1 MRRARSTTTLVPEVL
16 LLGYRNGFFPMADPD
31 TGRVHWHRPDPRG
44 IIPLDKVHFSRSLR
58 QTLRRNVYRITVD
71 ERFAQVISACS
82 ERDDTWIS
90 DDIIDAY
97 TELHALGHA
106 HSVEAWDG
114 TELVGGL
121 YGVAVGGAF
130 FGESMFSIKSNA
142 SKVAFAHLVHRLRE
156 RGFRLLDTQYVN
168 DFTESLGATEIPD
181 VLYQFLLADALAREV
196 SFGEGTGLSERG

>member
-1 MRRARSTTTLVPEVL
+1 
-16 LLGYRNGFFPMADPD
+16 
-31 TGRVHWHRPDPRG
+31 
-44 IIPLDKVHFSRSLR
+44 
-58 QTLRRNVYRITVD
+58 VYRITVD

-196 SFGEGTGLSERG
+196 SFVEGTGLSERGCANGVERTGLSERG